1 MRNEII
7 NKIND
12 LFDENV
18 NLKVRNAYLEA
29 KENERNEAC
38 SCERQEKSKLNFK
51 IIEYG
56 RKHLTNEVLKSW
68 GNEVSVHRDNETNDL
83 KITSFNRW
91 YENKIN
97 KSYVPENMSI
107 EEVKELI
114 YPYAL
119 EKYEEE
125 KAEAVKKFEEKE
137 LKNKEEEE
145 NE

>member
-7 NKIND
+7 IKIND
-12 LFDENV
+12 LFDENID
-18 NLKVRNAYLEA
+18 LKVRNAYLEA
-29 KENERNEAC
+29 KEKERNEAC
-38 SCERQEKSKLNFK
+38 SCERQEKSKLDFK

-56 RKHLTNEVLKSW
+56 RKHLSEQVLKNW
-68 GNEVSVHRDNETNDL
+68 GNDVSVHRDDETNDI

-97 KSYVPENMSI
+97 KSYVPENMSM

-125 KAEAVKKFEEKE
+125 KAEAIKKFEEKE

>member
-38 SCERQEKSKLNFK
+38 SCERQEKTKLDFK

-56 RKHLTNEVLKSW
+56 RKHLAKEVLKSW
-68 GNEVSVHRDNETNDL
+68 GTDVSVYRDDETNDI
-83 KITSFNRW
+83 KITIFDRW

-97 KSYVPENMSI
+97 KSYVPENMSM

-119 EKYEEE
+119 EEYEKE
-125 KAEAVKKFEEKE
+125 KAEAIRKFEEKE